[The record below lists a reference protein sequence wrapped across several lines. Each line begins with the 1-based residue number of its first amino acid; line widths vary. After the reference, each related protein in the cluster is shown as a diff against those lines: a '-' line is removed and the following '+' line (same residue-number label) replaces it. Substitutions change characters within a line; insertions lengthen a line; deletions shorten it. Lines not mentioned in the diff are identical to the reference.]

1 MKPKT
6 ITLTIKG
13 VTHIIEETEL
23 TSAIQM
29 AILFLK
35 RLETSQA
42 ATELLKKIQKE
53 TSNG

>member
-29 AILFLK
+29 AIEFLK
-35 RLETSQA
+35 KLDEEEREF
-42 ATELLKKIQKE
+42 
-53 TSNG
+53 